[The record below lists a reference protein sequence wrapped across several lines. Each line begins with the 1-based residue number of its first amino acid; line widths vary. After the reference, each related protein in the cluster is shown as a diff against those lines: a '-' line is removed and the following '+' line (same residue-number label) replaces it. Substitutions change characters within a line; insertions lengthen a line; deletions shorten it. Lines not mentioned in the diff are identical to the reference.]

1 MSKIKSR
8 GNRTEILVGEIP
20 KKRNIEHLDHQKNY
34 KGTGFSKNKKKKL
47 FRKRKHK

>member
-1 MSKIKSR
+1 MSKIKSSN
-8 GNRTEILVGEIP
+8 NRTEKLVGEIP
-20 KKRNIEHLDHQKNY
+20 KKRSIEHLDHLINY